1 MLWTSFAIAD
11 RMIDFPTLV
20 VPSFDVFSSD
30 WLSQINEEA
39 ILAQEE
45 AEYEEKLSEVRNANS
60 NLIPIGKTTPENEQ
74 EDYEPDAE
82 DDDADNAEEESEGE

>member
-1 MLWTSFAIAD
+1 
-11 RMIDFPTLV
+11 MIDFPTLV

-45 AEYEEKLSEVRNANS
+45 AEYEEKVGFSLPLSLSEVRNANS
-60 NLIPIGKTTPENEQ
+60 NLIPIGKTTPENDQ